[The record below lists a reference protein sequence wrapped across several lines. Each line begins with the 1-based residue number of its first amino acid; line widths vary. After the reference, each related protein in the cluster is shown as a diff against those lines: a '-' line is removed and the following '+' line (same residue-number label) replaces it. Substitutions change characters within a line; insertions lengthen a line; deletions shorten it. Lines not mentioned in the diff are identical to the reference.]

1 MWPKCDSHCPPAD
14 VFCGPLEVERSLL
27 SAAPKHKGAVMKK
40 ILLGMTVI
48 AGLIAGG
55 AAQAADMPIKAPAR
69 APDCC
74 VYANFGGWY
83 IGFHGG
89 GAVAS
94 NYNATLVD
102 DGDPLETLL
111 AQGKRTF
118 GVYGVHGGWNW
129 QMGQAV
135 VGIEGDYTWANARR
149 TVSAQDAGDAIPDIV
164 SVKLESLA
172 SVRGR
177 AGAVFGNLFVYGT
190 AGWGWTRTKVNIQE
204 GDTLAGLH
212 VSASRNT
219 SGLVGGVGAEY
230 YLWKVGPGSLLLRTE
245 WLHYAFGGHDLVSAS
260 TFSDGSFL
268 THKVPDSVDVVRA
281 GLTWKFP

>member
-1 MWPKCDSHCPPAD
+1 
-14 VFCGPLEVERSLL
+14 
-27 SAAPKHKGAVMKK
+27 MKK

-48 AGLIAGG
+48 AGLMAGG
-55 AAQAADMPIKAPAR
+55 AAQAADMPLKAPAR

-83 IGFHGG
+83 FGFNGG
-89 GAVAS
+89 GGVAS

-102 DGDPLETLL
+102 DGDPSETLL
-111 AQGKRTF
+111 AQGRRTF
-118 GVYGVHGGWNW
+118 GAWGVHGGWNW
-129 QMGQAV
+129 QMGQTLL
-135 VGIEGDYTWANARR
+135 GIEGDYTWISAKSS
-149 TVSAQDAGDAIPDIV
+149 VSFQDIGDAVPDRV
-164 SVKLESLA
+164 TVKLDSLA

-177 AGAVFGNLFVYGT
+177 AGVVVGNLLFYGT
-190 AGWGWTRTKVNIQE
+190 AGWGWARTKVNIVE
-204 GDTLAGLH
+204 GDSAPGLA

-219 SGLVGGVGAEY
+219 TGIVAGVGAEWY
-230 YLWKVGPGSLLLRTE
+230 ITRLGPGSLLLRSE
-245 WLHYAFGGHDLVSAS
+245 YLHYALGGHNLVSTG